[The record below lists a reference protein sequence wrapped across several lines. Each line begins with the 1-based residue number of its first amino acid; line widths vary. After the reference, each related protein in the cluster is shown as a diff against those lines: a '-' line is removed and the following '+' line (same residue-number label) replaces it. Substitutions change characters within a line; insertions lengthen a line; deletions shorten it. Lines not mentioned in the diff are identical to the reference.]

1 MLREFLRIAPV
12 SFGEWSL
19 GVPVKNGSTTIVDH
33 HCSCQFS
40 MVCIYIYYIYIIYI
54 LYIYIIY
61 IYYWLVV
68 WNHGIFYDFPFSW
81 ECHHP
86 NWRTHICQRGWNHQP
101 DYIPLYQW
109 FIGKFIFLCINVFI
123 NIDAIYGNLVM
134 CFSKKTWNMD
144 EKKVSSCLVARSP
157 CSIARLE
164 SALFV
169 LWRLRAS
176 PMNFSPVHSK
186 HPYETGHLGIPNFQT
201 KPYINILVYQLKYNN

>member
-1 MLREFLRIAPV
+1 MSSSQLTNSYLSEGLKPPTRLHSFV
-12 SFGEWSL
+12 S
-19 GVPVKNGSTTIVDH
+19 
-33 HCSCQFS
+33 
-40 MVCIYIYYIYIIYI
+40 MIYRQ
-54 LYIYIIY
+54 
-61 IYYWLVV
+61 V
-68 WNHGIFYDFPFSW
+68 
-81 ECHHP
+81 
-86 NWRTHICQRGWNHQP
+86 
-101 DYIPLYQW
+101 YIPLYQCFYKHRCNLW
-109 FIGKFIFLCINVFI
+109 QFSNVF
-123 NIDAIYGNLVM
+123 L
-134 CFSKKTWNMD
+134 KKTWNMD